1 MKVRYTAS
9 GARDFDEAINNL
21 LERSPHVVADFANDI
36 EMAIDRLLEHPYSAQ
51 ETKKPGVYRKYV
63 RRFQYSIF
71 YAVDE
76 EATEIVILH
85 IRHAARSWPWQE

>member
-51 ETKKPGVYRKYV
+51 ETKNRV
-63 RRFQYSIF
+63 SIANTF
-71 YAVDE
+71 GDFN
-76 EATEIVILH
+76 
-85 IRHAARSWPWQE
+85 IRSFMR